1 MKTKSAILSVALCG
15 CLLLVGCGKNED
27 TSKITRDYM
36 EYNNSVLA
44 KNVDDFKDKME
55 TKELFIDVKISSK
68 NPSYDLNLKL
78 SDLRERYKN
87 NTFTVETIIPNA
99 DLENSTAIIKSKPN
113 NIR

>member
-1 MKTKSAILSVALCG
+1 MKTKNVILSVTLCG

-55 TKELFIDVKISSK
+55 TD
-68 NPSYDLNLKL
+68 
-78 SDLRERYKN
+78 ER
-87 NTFTVETIIPNA
+87 IPNT
-99 DLENSTAIIKSKPN
+99 DSENSTAIIKSKPN
-113 NIR
+113 SIK

>member
-44 KNVDDFKDKME
+44 KKC
-55 TKELFIDVKISSK
+55 
-68 NPSYDLNLKL
+68 
-78 SDLRERYKN
+78 
-87 NTFTVETIIPNA
+87 
-99 DLENSTAIIKSKPN
+99 
-113 NIR
+113 